1 MSLNALVMGT
11 KWAQSRSS
19 ANLLLVTAASRFL
32 RDPDLLGEHTDVQR
46 AGWLVLVNVLTVG
59 LVTLNEISSG
69 ASKAV
74 RSTETDQDHFGY
86 HPAPE
91 LPRVTSA
98 HVISD
103 DETVAPDTALPCS
116 SYGSRSSLGAKE

>member
-1 MSLNALVMGT
+1 MSLNALLMGT

-19 ANLLLVTAASRFL
+19 ANLLLVTAASSFL

-86 HPAPE
+86 HLASK

-98 HVISD
+98 HVIS
-103 DETVAPDTALPCS
+103 L
-116 SYGSRSSLGAKE
+116 